1 MRWAATVALAFGMVL
16 GGCST
21 AQVTSASVTTLMP
34 DAERWF
40 KLSWETTPEGAAKP
54 VGADAEAVV
63 RLVPDV
69 PADRRP
75 GKARRTSNDRRSSR
89 AA

>member
-1 MRWAATVALAFGMVL
+1 MVL

-21 AQVTSASVTTLMP
+21 AGVTPSASVTTLMP

-40 KLSWETTPEGAAKP
+40 KLGWETRRPWPLRVVADALEGAAKP

-63 RLVPDV
+63 RLAPDV

-75 GKARRTSNDRRSSR
+75 GKARRDRRSSR